1 MAADQDKTTTTP
13 PPPAEAMAAVV
24 SPPPRPNRLRR
35 WVLVGVAVVALAA
48 AVVFGVPWIRHYL
61 SHVSTDDAYVNGHVT
76 YIAPRVTGVV
86 EEVFADDN
94 QYVEAGAPLV
104 RLDDKPYRVAVDER
118 RAALTQARMMVDG
131 QSAALQQA
139 RAELDQARASARAQL
154 AGLQG
159 SWYLLSTVQDLVRYQ
174 VASIRASA
182 ANLKLQQANLTLA
195 RKEHDRQQL
204 LTVKQAGSQDDL
216 DQRVAALQVARE
228 QVSAADQAVRQ
239 SRVMLGLS
247 PTADDLESVPEN
259 LPETFPGVL
268 YAVCSGVQTLA
279 QLGVSFDPAKMNPA
293 GLGERVGS
301 LKADAVIEKSPGVQ
315 AAQAHVR
322 QALAALGG
330 RDYSPDQPYD
340 HPAVVRAQKELEEA
354 ELQLQYTEIRAPI
367 AGFVSRRTVNP
378 GTHVQP
384 GQNLLAV
391 RPLQDVWIDA
401 NFKETQLG
409 DLYIGQPVDLRVD
422 AYPGKVFHGRVAGF
436 SPGTGAAM
444 SLLPPENATGNFV
457 KVLQRLTVRIELT
470 EPNPRDTPLFVGL
483 SVTPEVDITAAPADG
498 KRERLSASGGR

>member
-1 MAADQDKTTTTP
+1 MAADQDKTTTAPTP
-13 PPPAEAMAAVV
+13 PADVPAAAVA
-24 SPPPRPNRLRR
+24 PPPRPGWVRR
-35 WVLVGVAVVALAA
+35 WVVLGVVVAALAA
-48 AVVFGVPWIRHYL
+48 LAVFGVPWLRHYL
-61 SHVSTDDAYVNGHVT
+61 THVSTDDAYVNGHVT
-76 YIAPRVTGVV
+76 YVAPRVTGVV
-86 EEVFADDN
+86 DGVFVDDN
-94 QYVEAGAPLV
+94 QYVEAGALLA
-104 RLDDKPYRVAVDER
+104 RLDDKPFRVTVDER
-118 RAALTQARMMVDG
+118 RAALAQARMTVEG

-139 RAELDQARASARAQL
+139 RAELDQARAAARAQL

-195 RKEHDRQQL
+195 RKEHDRQRV
-204 LTVKQAGSQDDL
+204 LTVGQAGSQDDL

-239 SRVMLGLS
+239 ARVMLGLP
-247 PTADDLESVPEN
+247 PTADDPEAAPEN

-268 YAVCSGVQTLA
+268 YAVSSGVQTLA
-279 QLGVSFDPAKMNPA
+279 QLGVPLDPAKMNPSA
-293 GLGERVGS
+293 LGERIGA
-301 LKADAVIEKSPGVQ
+301 LKPETVIEQSPGVQ
-315 AAQAHVR
+315 AAQARVR
-322 QALAALGG
+322 QAQAALGG
-330 RDYSPDQPYD
+330 RDYSPDQPND
-340 HPAVVRAQKELEEA
+340 HPVVVRAQKELEEA
-354 ELQLQYTEIRAPI
+354 ELQLQYTEVRAPI
-367 AGFVSRRTVNP
+367 AGFVSRRAVNP
-378 GTHVQP
+378 GTHVEP
-384 GQNLLAV
+384 GQNLLAI

-422 AYPGKVFHGRVAGF
+422 AYPGKTFHGRVAGF

-470 EPNPRDTPLFVGL
+470 EPNPRETPLFVGL

>member
-1 MAADQDKTTTTP
+1 MAAESDNITTP
-13 PPPAEAMAAVV
+13 PPAVAAAPPPAAA
-24 SPPPRPNRLRR
+24 PRPNRLRR
-35 WVLVGVAVVALAA
+35 FIVLGVAVAALTAA
-48 AVVFGVPWIRHYL
+48 GVFGVPWLRHYL

-76 YIAPRVTGVV
+76 YVAPRVTGVV
-86 EEVFADDN
+86 EEVLADDN
-94 QYVEAGAPLV
+94 QYVEKGALLV
-104 RLDDKPYRVAVDER
+104 RLDDKPFRVVVDER
-118 RAALTQARMMVDG
+118 RAALAQARLMVDQ
-131 QSAALQQA
+131 QSAALEQA
-139 RAELDQARASARAQL
+139 RAELDEARAQARAQL

-174 VASIRASA
+174 MAALHASA
-182 ANLKLQQANLTLA
+182 ATLKLQEANLTLA
-195 RKEHDRQQL
+195 RKEHDRQAV
-204 LTVKQAGSQDDL
+204 LTTRQAGSQDDL

-228 QVSAADQAVRQ
+228 QVNAAEQAVRQ
-239 SRVMLGLS
+239 SRVMLGQS
-247 PTADDLESVPEN
+247 PTAADPEKVPED

-268 YAVCSGVQTLA
+268 YAVSSGVQVLS
-279 QLGVSFDPAKMNPA
+279 QLGVPFDLSRMNPA
-293 GLGERVGS
+293 MLGERVGS
-301 LKADAVIEKSPGVQ
+301 LKADAVIEQSPGVQ
-315 AAQAHVR
+315 AAQARVR

-330 RDYSPDQPYD
+330 RDYSPGQPND
-340 HPAVVRAQKELEEA
+340 HPAVVKAQKELEEA
-354 ELQLQYTEIRAPI
+354 ELRLKYTEIRAPI
-367 AGFVSRRTVNP
+367 AGFVSRRVVNP

-384 GQNLLAV
+384 GQTLLAV

-409 DLYIGQPVDLRVD
+409 DLYIGQPVDLHVD

-483 SVTPEVDITAAPADG
+483 SVTPDVDITANPADG
-498 KRERLSASGGR
+498 RRERLLQAAPK